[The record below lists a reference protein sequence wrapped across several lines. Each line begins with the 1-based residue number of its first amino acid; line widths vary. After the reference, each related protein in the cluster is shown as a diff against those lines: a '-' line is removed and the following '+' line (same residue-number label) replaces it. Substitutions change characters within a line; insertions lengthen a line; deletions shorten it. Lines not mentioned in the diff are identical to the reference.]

1 MQKAAD
7 HASQASDI
15 LDLLHHDHE
24 EIKDLFEKI
33 CEGLDEEALAATF
46 DELRTELL
54 AHAEAEEKCFYGRL
68 LKEDDESRFFA
79 LKADVEHGLVE
90 GLLDRLEASSEKGSD
105 EWLAQCIVLK
115 ELVEHHI
122 DEEEG
127 EGFEIAREILDD
139 AGLQRLGGEFERE
152 KQRLATTA

>member
-1 MQKAAD
+1 MHKTTDAGTRTD
-7 HASQASDI
+7 L

-24 EIKDLFEKI
+24 EVKDLFEKI
-33 CEGLDEEALAATF
+33 CAGLDDESLAATF
-46 DELRTELL
+46 DELCAALL
-54 AHAEAEEKCFYGRL
+54 SHAEAEEKCFYGRL

-90 GLLDRLEASSEKGSD
+90 GLLERLTDSAEKGSD

-127 EGFEIAREILDD
+127 EGFEIAREIFEDD
-139 AGLQRLGGEFERE
+139 DLEKLGAEFERE
-152 KQRLATTA
+152 KRRLAKV

>member
-1 MQKAAD
+1 MHKTTDAG
-7 HASQASDI
+7 SLPNL
-15 LDLLHHDHE
+15 LDRLHHDHE
-24 EIKDLFEKI
+24 GVKDLFEKI
-33 CEGLDEEALAATF
+33 CEGLDDESLAATF
-46 DELRTELL
+46 SELRAALL

-90 GLLDRLEASSEKGSD
+90 GLLKRLTDSAEKGSD
-105 EWLAQCIVLK
+105 EWLAGCIVLR

-127 EGFEIAREILDD
+127 EGFDIAREILEDGD
-139 AGLQRLGGEFERE
+139 LEKLGAEFEHE
-152 KQRLATTA
+152 KQRLMKV

>member
-7 HASQASDI
+7 ADSRTDI

-24 EIKDLFEKI
+24 EAKDLFEKI
-33 CEGLDEEALAATF
+33 CEGLDEESLAATF
-46 DELRTELL
+46 DELRAALL
-54 AHAEAEEKCFYGRL
+54 MHAEAEEKCLYGRL

-79 LKADVEHGLVE
+79 LKADVEHGLAE
-90 GLLDRLEASSEKGSD
+90 TLLEQLHASAEKGSD

-127 EGFEIAREILDD
+127 EGFEIAREIFDD
-139 AGLQRLGGEFERE
+139 EALAKLGAEFERE
-152 KQRLATTA
+152 KQRLAKT